1 MILAIGTLGLINF
14 TIKSIYE
21 EQDYTSFV
29 FTTMFI
35 ILIEL
40 EIIVCM
46 IYLGIEHYVYI
57 TCVPVERQD

>member
-29 FTTMFI
+29 LTTMFI

-46 IYLGIEHYVYI
+46 IYLGIEHYV
-57 TCVPVERQD
+57 